1 MRDIKHFRQYI
12 PEKDL
17 LEKYSVSDSQVLF
30 LLSEDGQDW
39 YDCQA
44 SFADDTV
51 KIMYDSDGVI
61 RAMVNTPVSQHDN
74 IYAVSLLWPVDM
86 SVAEIAV
93 DDYPADCQADGSWR
107 YTDGRIEN
115 IPTDNIVVAEI
126 EKSQLMAAANAAI
139 IQFERAVRLG
149 IATDKEIA
157 LLEAWERYSV
167 LLMRIKPE
175 AAPDIDWPEV
185 PEDVA

>member
-86 SVAEIAV
+86 SVAEISV
-93 DDYPADCQADGSWR
+93 DNCPADCQADGLWR
-107 YTDGRIEN
+107 YTDGRIEK
-115 IPTDNIVVAEI
+115 IPTDDNAGAENK
-126 EKSQLMAAANAAI
+126 KSQLMADANAAI
-139 IQFERAVRLG
+139 APLERSVRLKM
-149 IATDKEIA
+149 ATDEEA
-157 LLEAWERYSV
+157 ERLNAWERYSV
-167 LLMRIKPE
+167 LLSRVKPE
-175 AAPDIDWPEV
+175 DAPDIAWPEK
-185 PEDVA
+185 PE